1 MDHRR
6 ARNVVAA
13 AHHRLAARNRAAVQN
28 VARGQS
34 GRRGTGVRQGRPV
47 VGLAVGC
54 RRHRHRQRI
63 HRQGAVCVRH
73 TIITRHIIIAVH
85 DYDLARHNLILIG
98 ISIRLAARQRDAGDL
113 VASPETSHRHVGV
126 EALRVR
132 VGRSLGG
139 AIVRVV
145 LRLSCDRHH
154 RLHRHFARANTVAA
168 VLKGDSH
175 RVGVGAG
182 FRCGRDLI
190 GI

>member
-34 GRRGTGVRQGRPV
+34 GRRGSGVRQGRPV

-63 HRQGAVCVRH
+63 HRQRAVRVRH

-85 DYDLARHNLILIG
+85 DYDCAGHNRILISG
-98 ISIRLAARQRDAGDL
+98 SIRLAARQRDAGDL
-113 VASPETSHRHVGV
+113 VASTETGHRHVVTDIRGIH
-126 EALRVR
+126 A
-132 VGRSLGG
+132 GRSLSGT
-139 AIVRVV
+139 VV
-145 LRLSCDRHH
+145 CVGLRIGRNRHQ